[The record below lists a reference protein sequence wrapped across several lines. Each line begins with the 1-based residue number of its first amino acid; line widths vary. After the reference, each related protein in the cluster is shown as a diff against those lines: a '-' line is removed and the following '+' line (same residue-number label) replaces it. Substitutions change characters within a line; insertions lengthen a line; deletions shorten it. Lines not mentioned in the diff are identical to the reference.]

1 MKKMTG
7 ILVMLVSLFF
17 VLAGCDQV
25 QAFDINDVDITAID
39 QINIPAG
46 TYRLEYTIENWS
58 DLVKNHGAELAIEV
72 RNKSNQ
78 LVVLSLDTITV
89 EIGEVYTV
97 KLVVTIDGET
107 IQKTFT
113 VTAITA
119 QQIEYSVTFDTQG
132 GIGEYQAQTVS
143 HGGIPNLPTTEPTKS
158 GFVFTGWYYD
168 VALTQFCDFATPI
181 YEDITLYAGFEVI
194 QNKVTVTFITN
205 GANETFP
212 VLQLNIGDFLPV
224 LTTPTKTGYRF
235 DGWYLEA
242 TFETAFLVEA
252 TNIYQ
257 NTTLYA
263 KWVDTTLST
272 YKVTYDLNGALQSG
286 EIFELVVQNDI
297 AKGFGMTPVR
307 TGYRLEGY
315 ALTPTGDEL
324 YDFSTPVTSD
334 ITLYAIWLYNY
345 TEMEQASYFTEI
357 SILDNS
363 MFDETFRIEQIMSF
377 HATINTFRFKQD
389 LNIDENITEFGILYS
404 ETEALTYQ
412 QRGIFKVSDLPFG
425 PNVTY
430 VDYLFNTEALKE
442 TTTYYVRAYLK
453 FEDTIVYSDVQ
464 SFETIHVV
472 KGGDAVGLN
481 YVVSGGEYY
490 QSDPQIQNH
499 SVFFYEVL
507 DGFEAKDNHHPYQS
521 YQYISAQG
529 LHRVIVTNLTTNE
542 QYLHIYQLKFDKP
555 FVNTTHFQT
564 EVISPSSLKF
574 EFKATLLHEDRYT
587 YPISDAG
594 FLYSRTTFALL
605 KGVPG
610 VHDADADYNE
620 STDMILSTES
630 ITFNDR
636 DSYYLRSYVVLSGK
650 VHYSNLIYEVTFS
663 TQENHYI
670 IANAISVQSETTSI
684 EYPYE
689 YFLGSTPITLHY
701 YDGSDVQKSTYSGTG
716 AFTQAGVYFSYPQ
729 NTSMI
734 TILNRVGSY
743 PAVTGVENFG
753 QYDGPVLVEFLM
765 PNAYMY
771 MSYNGGDYVYLPYRV
786 CLERVGYYTLYYR
799 SATGMQS
806 ISFEIKQ

>member
-7 ILVMLVSLFF
+7 VLLMLVSLFF

-25 QAFDINDVDITAID
+25 PEFDINDVDITAID
-39 QINIPAG
+39 QVGIPAG
-46 TYRLEYTIENWS
+46 IYRLEYTIENWS
-58 DLVKNHGAELAIEV
+58 DLVKNHGAALAIEV

-78 LVVLSLDTITV
+78 VVVLSGDTITV

-97 KLVVTIDGET
+97 KLVVTIEGET

-119 QQIEYSVTFDTQG
+119 QQVEYSVTFDTQG
-132 GIGEYQAQTVS
+132 GVGEYPEQSVI
-143 HGGIPNLPTTEPTKS
+143 HGGIPNLPETEPTKA

-194 QNKVTVTFITN
+194 QNKVTVTFVTN
-205 GANETFP
+205 GANESFP
-212 VLQLNIGDFLPV
+212 VLQLNIGDFLPN
-224 LTTPTKTGYRF
+224 LDTPTKTGYRF

-242 TFETAFLVEA
+242 TFETLFLVEA

-263 KWVDTTLST
+263 KWVDTSLST
-272 YKVTYDLNGALQSG
+272 YKVTYDLNGALQTG
-286 EIFELVVQNDI
+286 EISELVVENEI

-307 TGYRLEGY
+307 SGYRLEGY
-315 ALTPTGDEL
+315 ALTATGEHL

-345 TEMEQASYFTEI
+345 TEMEHPSYFTEI
-357 SILDNS
+357 SVIDNS
-363 MFDETFRIEQIMSF
+363 MFDEDFKIEQIMSF
-377 HATINTFRFKQD
+377 HASINTFRFKQD
-389 LNIDENITEFGILYS
+389 LSIDEDITEFGILYS
-404 ETEALTYQ
+404 ETDILTYQ

-425 PNVTY
+425 PNVTF
-430 VDYLFNTEALKE
+430 VDYLLNTEALKE
-442 TTTYYVRAYLK
+442 TTTYYIRAYLK
-453 FEDTIVYSDVQ
+453 FEDTILYSDIQ

-490 QSDPQIQNH
+490 HSDPQIQNH
-499 SVFFYEVL
+499 SIFFYKVL
-507 DGFEAKDNHHPYQS
+507 DGFEAKDNHHAYQS
-521 YQYISAQG
+521 YQSISSQG
-529 LHRVIVTNLTTNE
+529 LHRIIVTDLSTNE
-542 QYLHIYQLKFDKP
+542 QYLHLYQLKFDKP
-555 FVNTTHFQT
+555 FVNTAYFQA
-564 EVISPSSLKF
+564 EVISPSTLKF

-620 STDMILSTES
+620 TTDMIKSTES
-630 ITFNDR
+630 ITFSDH
-636 DSYYLRSYVVLSGK
+636 DLYYLRSYVVLSGK
-650 VHYSNLIYEVTFS
+650 VHYSNYIYEVTF
-663 TQENHYI
+663 
-670 IANAISVQSETTSI
+670 NALEDYYHISKVINVQTETTSI

-689 YFLGSTPITLHY
+689 YYLGSTPITLHY
-701 YDGSDVQKSTYSGTG
+701 YDGSEVQKSTYSGTG
-716 AFTQAGVYFSYPQ
+716 SFTQAGLYFSYPQ

-743 PAVTGVENFG
+743 PAVTGAENFG
-753 QYDGPVLVEFLM
+753 SYEGSVLIEFLM

-771 MSYNGGDYVYLPYRV
+771 MSYNGGDYVYLPHRV
-786 CLERVGYYTLYYR
+786 CLERVGYYALYYR
-799 SATGMQS
+799 TATGIQS
-806 ISFEIKQ
+806 ISFEIK